1 VHKGPAL
8 LSAQGCCAAVGMNQ
22 PVGNCYARG
31 ARLMIT
37 KACGY
42 LFIVSFYT
50 LIMKKVCYL
59 CCARLVRTNLTE
71 ADVAPVKESL
81 AQSMFDHI
89 PVSAWPRVGL
99 VLVVHDQECLV
110 LMVPDKAMHG

>member
-1 VHKGPAL
+1 
-8 LSAQGCCAAVGMNQ
+8 M
-22 PVGNCYARG
+22 
-31 ARLMIT
+31 
-37 KACGY
+37 
-42 LFIVSFYT
+42 
-50 LIMKKVCYL
+50 
-59 CCARLVRTNLTE
+59 
-71 ADVAPVKESL
+71 APVKESL